1 MKYLFNILFILAVFH
16 TNACAQA
23 PKSYT
28 ITHIVN
34 KTIDKGEY
42 VDEKRIDKKDK
53 TSTNNLIYIFSPKKD
68 SIAFYRFTDSQVS
81 EKKVPDVYTLTKNEN
96 TLLLTSKNESY
107 TNQLKIAFNEKDKT
121 ILVGEKDVFYLNDPY
136 FSYLQKNVNEYLN
149 ISDLIDFL
157 EDFLSGYN
165 LGDLK
170 YISSYEKYKHKDF
183 KIIKGY
189 MESYRTQASD
199 YLDKWNLKFLYD
211 DKGMPKYV
219 LKESVEGDQELEK
232 KIISSNKG
240 SLKYTQHTN
249 IESRLITDSEIFI
262 DPNKNIY
269 DEKVISVQVGLGKET
284 RYEIKQLSYK
294 RVPTNVFTINSTNI
308 SKIISSK

>member
-1 MKYLFNILFILAVFH
+1 MRKLAYILFILVVLH

-23 PKSYT
+23 SKSY
-28 ITHIVN
+28 IINHIVN

-42 VDEKRIDKKDK
+42 VDDKRIDKKDK
-53 TSTNNLIYIFSPKKD
+53 IHRNNLIYILSPKKD

-107 TNQLKIAFNEKDKT
+107 TNKLKIAFNEKDKT

-149 ISDLIDFL
+149 IPDLIDFL
-157 EDFLSGYN
+157 EDFLPGYN
-165 LGDLK
+165 FGDLK

-183 KIIKGY
+183 KILKGY

-199 YLDKWNLKFLYD
+199 YLDKWNLKFLYN
-211 DKGMPKYV
+211 DKGMPTYV
-219 LKESVEGDQELEK
+219 LKESVEGDRELEK
-232 KIISSNKG
+232 KMISSNNG
-240 SLKYTQHTN
+240 SLKYTLHTN

-262 DPNKNIY
+262 DINKNIY
-269 DEKVISVQVGLGKET
+269 DEKVTSVQVGLGKET

-294 RVPTNVFTINSTNI
+294 RFPTNGFTLNSANI
-308 SKIISSK
+308 AKVISSK

>member
-1 MKYLFNILFILAVFH
+1 MRKLAYILFILAVFH

-23 PKSYT
+23 PKSYI
-28 ITHIVN
+28 ITYIVN

-42 VDEKRIDKKDK
+42 VNDKRIDKKDK

-68 SIAFYRFTDSQVS
+68 SIAFYRFTDSKVS

-96 TLLLTSKNESY
+96 TLLLNSKNEGY
-107 TNQLKIAFNEKDKT
+107 TNNLKIVFNEKNET
-121 ILVGEKDVFYLNDPY
+121 ILVGDKDIFYLNAPY

-149 ISDLIDFL
+149 IPDLIDFL
-157 EDFLSGYN
+157 EDFLPGYN

-183 KIIKGY
+183 KILKGY

-211 DKGMPKYV
+211 DQGMPKYV

-232 KIISSNKG
+232 KMLPSNKG
-240 SLKYTQHTN
+240 SLKYSKHTN
-249 IESRLITDSEIFI
+249 VESRLITDSEIFI

-269 DEKVISVQVGLGKET
+269 DEKVISMQVGLGKET
-284 RYEIKQLSYK
+284 RYETKQLSYK
-294 RVPTNVFTINSTNI
+294 RFPTNVFMLNSTSI